1 MNERRLRKIT
11 VALLALG
18 IVLVVPT
25 QLADYK
31 YSRDQWVP
39 PWSFFVYM
47 SGIVLVFMG
56 LGMGVFIAISSQIG
70 KTKGGRSETSQT
82 RSTKP
87 C

>member
-18 IVLVVPT
+18 VLILVPT
-25 QLADYK
+25 QLADYN

-47 SGIVLVFMG
+47 SGIVLAFTG
-56 LGMGVFIAISSQIG
+56 LGMGVFIAISA
-70 KTKGGRSETSQT
+70 KRRLKD
-82 RSTKP
+82 
-87 C
+87 